1 MTTEPNLPN
10 DPDLPLDPAMPD
22 DPYKVHVPQHRTL
35 IRRWFD
41 WLLPRKGWVFALA
54 LLWSAAGIASFT
66 SLRRDLF
73 PDLTLPSL
81 NLLIQSPGRAATE
94 LELTVAQ
101 PVEQAIGGLPGVK
114 RVVST
119 VQAEV
124 VQVVVAFDGDTDPWR
139 SRQLV
144 AERLSGVIGNFP
156 EGTKAPL
163 MSSAAGRLQEIMEIV
178 LEGPTTDPMKLRDH
192 TEKVLIPRLQA
203 VPGVARVERLG
214 GEERQ
219 LQVIV
224 QPERMR
230 LQGVNLG
237 QIVEAL
243 DGTHQDSAAG
253 VMEIQDKGWFIT
265 VGTLAAQP
273 EAIKKLR
280 LKTPRGTILL
290 GEVAEVREG
299 AGFRRGLARHQGHE
313 DVSLRVVKQPTSETL
328 TVARDTRKALDEL
341 RQSLPEGMEL
351 TLMYDLATSSP
362 TRWMA

>member
-1 MTTEPNLPN
+1 M
-10 DPDLPLDPAMPD
+10 
-22 DPYKVHVPQHRTL
+22 VWGV
-35 IRRWFD
+35 
-41 WLLPRKGWVFALA
+41 
-54 LLWSAAGIASFT
+54 AGLASFAT
-66 SLRRDLF
+66 LKRDLF

-124 VQVVVAFDGDTDPWR
+124 VQVVVSFEGDTDPWR
-139 SRQLV
+139 ARQLV
-144 AERLSGVIGNFP
+144 AERLAGIIGNFP
-156 EGTKAPL
+156 EGTRAPL
-163 MSSAAGRLQEIMEIV
+163 VSSAAGRLQEIMEIV

-192 TEKVLIPRLQA
+192 TEKVIIPRLQA

-230 LQGVNLG
+230 LQGVSLT
-237 QIVEAL
+237 QILEAM
-243 DGTHQDSAAG
+243 DGTNQDSAAG

-265 VGTLAAQP
+265 VGSLAAQP
-273 EAIKKLR
+273 EAVERVRQPLQQPIR
-280 LKTPRGTILL
+280 AGPDAAL
-290 GEVAEVREG
+290 GEPVEGGGADHRDHDGHGSGHLRHRRRPGEGRTQPQLPAGPVQRRQQREQAE
-299 AGFRRGLARHQGHE
+299 
-313 DVSLRVVKQPTSETL
+313 
-328 TVARDTRKALDEL
+328 
-341 RQSLPEGMEL
+341 
-351 TLMYDLATSSP
+351 
-362 TRWMA
+362 